1 MVSFCGNPKNAKKLA
16 PAGSGC
22 TFPHEAQKC
31 APVTAARQF
40 QQLLTG
46 MPSACASWD
55 RMTLMGLVW
64 SGRAPEGRRARL
76 AQERNTSAQHET

>member
-76 AQERNTSAQHET
+76 AQERNTSAQRET